1 MRGFVIGTALM
12 LVVVVSV
19 LSLRPGGLRNQLR
32 NIARRLRLALILAG
46 IYIVVSTVVRIALPG
61 SGIGEI
67 ALVGIAALLAV
78 VFLVLGQDRQ
88 LDGR

>member
-1 MRGFVIGTALM
+1 MRGFVIGAALM

>member
-1 MRGFVIGTALM
+1 MRGFVIGAALM

-46 IYIVVSTVVRIALPG
+46 IYIVVSAVVRIALPG